1 MIHPVAASLKILAF
15 DVFGTVVDW
24 RSSVIAETEQLGKT
38 KGLSIDCPAFADAWR
53 GAYRPSL
60 DRVRSG
66 ELPWTKLDTLHRM
79 SLDKILKDFKIAG
92 LTEEEKEHFNRI
104 WHRLA
109 PWADSV
115 PGLQRLRTGFIL
127 TTLSNGN
134 ISLLAE
140 MANHAALPW
149 DCILSAENVQHYKPD
164 AQIYRLAP
172 EVFDVKPEE
181 VMLVAAH
188 EHDLQAAQ
196 KHGLRTAYVRRPL
209 EHGPGK
215 SSTLAPSAR
224 YELVAT
230 DFLDLASQ
238 LGV

>member
-1 MIHPVAASLKILAF
+1 M
-15 DVFGTVVDW
+15 
-24 RSSVIAETEQLGKT
+24 
-38 KGLSIDCPAFADAWR
+38 
-53 GAYRPSL
+53 
-60 DRVRSG
+60 
-66 ELPWTKLDTLHRM
+66 
-79 SLDKILKDFKIAG
+79 
-92 LTEEEKEHFNRI
+92 
-104 WHRLA
+104 
-109 PWADSV
+109 
-115 PGLQRLRTGFIL
+115 
-127 TTLSNGN
+127 
-134 ISLLAE
+134 
-140 MANHAALPW
+140 
-149 DCILSAENVQHYKPD
+149 VQHYKPD

-215 SSTLAPSAR
+215 SSTLAPSER